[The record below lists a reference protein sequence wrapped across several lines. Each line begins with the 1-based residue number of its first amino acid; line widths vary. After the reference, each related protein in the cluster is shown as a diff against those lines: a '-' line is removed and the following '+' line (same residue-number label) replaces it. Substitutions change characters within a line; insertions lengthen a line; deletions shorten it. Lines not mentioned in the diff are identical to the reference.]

1 MEGIVTECPY
11 VVGNEI
17 ALHID
22 RQQVK
27 ATIAH
32 IFEPFTFSC
41 AMVVL
46 LDRPSQ
52 SLQLNGHMVL
62 KLYDRRFATGFRED
76 QKSNP
81 WTPDIEQQYQQFVLN
96 GDASNFVAR
105 LDNDDGFDETYLY
118 TRTRDFYETEI
129 EVYVTLKDI
138 QGEHVPKLFTC
149 VTLHGSSA
157 LHDASVSKYTDI
169 PGILLEYIDGFP
181 LTDQSLCE
189 QAINII
195 HQVGDRGILNEG
207 VKTRSFVIQKSPERR
222 FKMFMLDFAL
232 CKFRRDYESEKEWW
246 EWKAIQDEEG
256 AVGYIMRNRLQG
268 GFVYHRSALY
278 TKLDDDYKS
287 EN

>member
-105 LDNDDGFDETYLY
+105 LDNDDGFVE
-118 TRTRDFYETEI
+118 E
-129 EVYVTLKDI
+129 K
-138 QGEHVPKLFTC
+138 
-149 VTLHGSSA
+149 
-157 LHDASVSKYTDI
+157 
-169 PGILLEYIDGFP
+169 
-181 LTDQSLCE
+181 
-189 QAINII
+189 
-195 HQVGDRGILNEG
+195 GDHFSI
-207 VKTRSFVIQKSPERR
+207 
-222 FKMFMLDFAL
+222 A
-232 CKFRRDYESEKEWW
+232 
-246 EWKAIQDEEG
+246 
-256 AVGYIMRNRLQG
+256 
-268 GFVYHRSALY
+268 
-278 TKLDDDYKS
+278 
-287 EN
+287 